1 MRGLLRS
8 KAMNGEVFA
17 AIDLGS
23 YEMALKIFEL
33 SEKNGV
39 RELDHIRH
47 RMDLG
52 SETYAT
58 GQISIS
64 HMDEMLRILS
74 EFRQIMKGY
83 GATHYK
89 AYGTSAVRET
99 RDFVVLQELIK
110 QRTHIQVDVLSNSE
124 QRFLDYK
131 SIALKGDQFKEVI
144 KKPTAIID
152 IGGGSIQISLF
163 EKDALVATQNLKT
176 GVLRLHAIMNTV
188 QATRLKYFELISE
201 LVNTQLAVFS
211 KMYLKDRKIEN
222 LIIIDD
228 YVSPVLRRIKNEP
241 GQVGY
246 TSASEYNGF
255 LDNAADKN
263 SIEVAKRFNIPEDN
277 IPLLYVSAILIK
289 CILDITKAE
298 HLWAP
303 GVSLC
308 DGIAYEYAEKKN
320 FIKTPHD
327 FEQDIV
333 SCAQNISKRYMGSK
347 SRRETLWQIAATI
360 FDNTKKIHGL
370 SKRDRLLL
378 QVATMLHDCGKY
390 ISMVNLGDCSYNII
404 MSTEIIGL
412 SHKERQIVANVVRY
426 NHEDFDHYDSRSPF
440 LEGLSQEDYLKVAK
454 LTAILRVTNGLDRTH
469 KQKFK
474 DIKVSLKDKEM
485 IIYIDTRAD
494 ITLEKGLF
502 GNRANFFEEVFGIR
516 PIIRQK
522 RTF

>member
-1 MRGLLRS
+1 
-8 KAMNGEVFA
+8 MNGEVFA
-17 AIDLGS
+17 AIDVGS

-33 SEKNGV
+33 SDKNGV
-39 RELDHIRH
+39 RELDHVRH

-52 SETYAT
+52 SETYAK
-58 GQISIS
+58 GSIS
-64 HMDEMLRILS
+64 SSRVDELIRILS
-74 EFRQIMKGY
+74 EFRRVMKTY
-83 GATHYK
+83 GATKYK
-89 AYGTSAVRET
+89 AYGTSAIRET
-99 RDFVVLQELIK
+99 RDIVILKELIR
-110 QRTHIQVDVLSNSE
+110 QRTHIQIDVLSNSE

-131 SIALKGDQFKEVI
+131 SIALKNEQFQEVI

-163 EKDALVATQNLKT
+163 EKDALIATQNLKT
-176 GVLRLHAIMNTV
+176 GVLRLRAIMQTV
-188 QATRLKYFELISE
+188 NATRAAYFDLISE

-228 YVSPVLRRIKNEP
+228 YVSPVLRRIKNDKDAT
-241 GQVGY
+241 GFC
-246 TSASEYNGF
+246 SNKEYNQF
-255 LDNAADKN
+255 LTNAKDVN
-263 SIEVAKRFNIPEDN
+263 SRQVATRFNIPEEN

-298 HLWAP
+298 NLWAP
-303 GVSLC
+303 GVTLC

-320 FIKTPHD
+320 FIKSPHD
-327 FEQDIV
+327 FEHDII

-347 SRRETLWQIAATI
+347 SRRETLQQIALAI
-360 FDNTKKIHGL
+360 FDNTRKIHGL
-370 SKRDRLLL
+370 TARDRLLL

-412 SHKERQIVANVVRY
+412 SHKERTIVANVVRY
-426 NHEDFDHYDSRSPF
+426 NHEEFDHYGDNSP
-440 LEGLSQEDYLKVAK
+440 YLQGFSYEEYLRVAK
-454 LTAILRVTNGLDRTH
+454 LTAILRVANGLDRTH

-474 DIKVSLKDKEM
+474 DVKVTLKDKEM
-485 IIYIDTRAD
+485 IINIYTRDD

-502 GNRANFFEEVFGIR
+502 TNRAAFFEEVFGIK
-516 PIIRQK
+516 PVIRQK
-522 RTF
+522 KMM